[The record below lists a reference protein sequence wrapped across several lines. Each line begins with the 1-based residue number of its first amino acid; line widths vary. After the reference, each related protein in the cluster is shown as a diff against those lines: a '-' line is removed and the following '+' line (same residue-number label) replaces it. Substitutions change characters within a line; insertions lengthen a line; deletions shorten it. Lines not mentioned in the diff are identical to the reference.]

1 MISSRLTMLPL
12 AFAATLVLAA
22 CGNSADDAASDVS
35 AAADSAAADAAAMM
49 DMEAAETFMVT
60 LSGAAERPE
69 PVATTAAA
77 EATTMV
83 YADSI
88 VYVVNGLD
96 VKGVTA
102 VHIHRGGAEEAGPVL
117 ATLYTSDGGTDF
129 ANGPIASGTI
139 TRETTL
145 AEGATFDEV
154 RELVRTGAAYLN
166 VHTVANPKGELR
178 AQTVSGAM

>member
-1 MISSRLTMLPL
+1 MITSRRPVFSL
-12 AFAATLVLAA
+12 ALAATFLLAA
-22 CGNSADDAASDVS
+22 CGDKTADDATVD
-35 AAADSAAADAAAMM
+35 AADAAAADAAAMT
-49 DMEAAETFMVT
+49 EIEPAELFMVT

-77 EATTMV
+77 EATIMV

-88 VYVVNGLD
+88 AYVVNGLD

-117 ATLYTSDGGTDF
+117 ATLFTSDAGTDF
-129 ANGPIASGTI
+129 ANGPMASGTI

-145 AEGATFDEV
+145 AEGATFDDV

-166 VHTVANPKGELR
+166 VHTKANPKGELR
-178 AQTVSGAM
+178 SQTVSAPM